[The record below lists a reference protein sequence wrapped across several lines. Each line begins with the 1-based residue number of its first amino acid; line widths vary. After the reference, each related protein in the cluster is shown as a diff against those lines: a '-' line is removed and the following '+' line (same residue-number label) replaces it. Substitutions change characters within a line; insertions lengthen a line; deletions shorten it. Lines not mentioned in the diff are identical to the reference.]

1 MLTIPT
7 VTLLRVSADFGR
19 MDALLDL
26 IMRSFAYMNG
36 VIDPPS
42 SAHGLTVESLR
53 EKCEAEIVIAA
64 QEDDRLAGCVFL
76 AERADHFYLGKLAV
90 DPALQGR
97 GIGRLL
103 MQEAEAMAVAA
114 GKPEIELQTRIELT
128 GNQAAFARMGFVE
141 TGRTAHPGF
150 NRPTSITLRKTL
162 R

>member
-1 MLTIPT
+1 MIEKNKKE
-7 VTLLRVSADFGR
+7 RH
-19 MDALLDL
+19 
-26 IMRSFAYMNG
+26 YYE
-36 VIDPPS
+36 S
-42 SAHGLTVESLR
+42 SRRQAEER
-53 EKCEAEIVIAA
+53 EAEQVEEARAERRTLDAAVCLQSLCRRHLAKGRPAADLLQA

-103 MQEAEAMAVAA
+103 MQEAEAIAVAA
-114 GKPEIELQTRIELT
+114 GKPAIELQTRIELT

-141 TGRTAHPGF
+141 TGRTAHAGF
-150 NRPTSITLRKTL
+150 NRPTSITLRKAL